1 MKKIIASALVAFL
14 LVGTSA
20 VSAGSFSRSS
30 PVRVSMPNITAPKA
44 STPAP
49 KINLAKPDA
58 PSVSAPSPKINLTK
72 KPDSPAIVNQP
83 TVSSGYNAQPS
94 TTTVYRTNNTTNTSS
109 GGSIM
114 PFVGGMAVGALAT
127 TALSSTAS
135 EHEKSTSQVVS
146 NEVYTKDNVS
156 KDPVINST
164 DKVENNV
171 VSAND
176 NDSFPRY
183 NAKYPLLTVCT
194 EEQLDMA
201 LKWQKDCMNNVKD
214 MEIETRSYCP
224 VLSYFRYCKQAT
236 VDEVEGLNPVKP
248 TYKNVYL
255 KP

>member
-1 MKKIIASALVAFL
+1 MKKIIASSLIAFM
-14 LVGTSA
+14 LVGASNA
-20 VSAGSFSRSS
+20 SAGSFSRSS
-30 PVRVSMPNITAPKA
+30 PVRVSMPKITTPKV

-72 KPDSPAIVNQP
+72 KADSPAIVNQSSTP
-83 TVSSGYNAQPS
+83 SGYTAQPS

-127 TALSSTAS
+127 TALSSTAG
-135 EHEKSTSQVVS
+135 EHESSTSEVVS
-146 NEVYTKDNVS
+146 NNVDSKDNES
-156 KDPVINST
+156 KDPVVNST
-164 DKVENNV
+164 VEVKHNV
-171 VSAND
+171 VAVK
-176 NDSFPRY
+176 DSDSYPRY

-214 MEIETRSYCP
+214 MEIETRTYCP

>member
-1 MKKIIASALVAFL
+1 MKKIIASSLIAFM
-14 LVGTSA
+14 LVGATTA
-20 VSAGSFSRSS
+20 SAGSFSRSS
-30 PVRVSMPNITAPKA
+30 PVRVSMPKITAPKV

-72 KPDSPAIVNQP
+72 KPDSPPIINQP
-83 TVSSGYNAQPS
+83 TASSGYTAQPS
-94 TTTVYRTNNTTNTSS
+94 TTTVYRSNNTTNTSS
-109 GGSIM
+109 GSSIM

-135 EHEKSTSQVVS
+135 EKSTSEVVS
-146 NEVYTKDNVS
+146 NEVDTKDNVS
-156 KDPVINST
+156 KDTVVSET
-164 DKVENNV
+164 TKVDNNV
-171 VSAND
+171 IAVQE
-176 NDSFPRY
+176 NDSYPRY

-214 MEIETRSYCP
+214 MEIETRTYCP